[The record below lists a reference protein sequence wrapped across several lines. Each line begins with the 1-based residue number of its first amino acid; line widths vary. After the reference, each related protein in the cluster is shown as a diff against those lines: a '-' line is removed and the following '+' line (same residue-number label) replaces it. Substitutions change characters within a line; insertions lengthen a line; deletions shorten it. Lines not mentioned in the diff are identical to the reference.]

1 MAKQSV
7 TSDFYYNRTMDTVI
21 SDQLKEN
28 GQYYWMIQ
36 YVKDHPELDF
46 QTGSN
51 KNNSWFSVYRGTSK
65 IIKIEKSKKKSKISY
80 AKKYYDLCP
89 EYYED
94 TTKSVHLDTLLNKL
108 RADPNLSRYYG
119 NESTGKKTEGYYQNL
134 ISCRY
139 TFLNKPDDDFMII
152 DKEFVIGFR
161 NEETK
166 KGILKKIDAEL
177 KDLLEN
183 EFRPSLKSL
192 RKNVATTYG
201 EVDFLGLNWDGDL
214 IIIELKGDNSQKIF
228 TSPIQVGF
236 YQRLLAQVLEK
247 YPDLYRNIY
256 SMLKQ
261 KVELGLITIPDGRT
275 IPKSLSGK
283 IKSWVIV
290 GEEKKLSEEIC
301 SRYIKAKKIFCPDIE
316 TFTCINDGTLRKSEK
331 LL

>member
-1 MAKQSV
+1 MAKRSV
-7 TSDFYYNRTMDTVI
+7 TSDFYYDRTMDPVI
-21 SDQLKEN
+21 YNQFKEG
-28 GQYYWMIQ
+28 GQYHWMIQ

-65 IIKIEKSKKKSKISY
+65 IIKIEACGKSKISY
-80 AKKYYDLCP
+80 EKKYYDLYP

-94 TTKSVHLDTLLNKL
+94 TTNPVHLNTLLDKL
-108 RADPNLSRYYG
+108 KTDPTLSRYYG

-134 ISCRY
+134 IARRY
-139 TFLNKPDDDFMII
+139 TFLNNPDDDFIII
-152 DKEFVIGFR
+152 DKEFVIGTR
-161 NEETK
+161 NEVTK
-166 KGILKKIDAEL
+166 KRILDKIDAEL
-177 KDLLEN
+177 KNLLEN

-192 RKNVATTYG
+192 RKNVATTCG
-201 EVDFLGLNWDGDL
+201 EVDFLGLTWDGDL
-214 IIIELKGDNSQKIF
+214 IIIELKGDDPQKIF

-236 YQRLLAQVLEK
+236 YQRLLAQVLEE
-247 YPDLYRNIY
+247 YPDLYKNIA
-256 SMLKQ
+256 SLLKQ
-261 KVELGLITIPDGRT
+261 KVSLGLVTIPEGRS

-290 GEEKKLSEEIC
+290 GEEENLSEEIC
-301 SRYIKAKKIFCPDIE
+301 SRYIKAKEIFCPDIE

>member
-1 MAKQSV
+1 MAKQNI
-7 TSDFYYNRTMDTVI
+7 TSDFYYNRTMDPVI
-21 SDQLKEN
+21 YNQFKEG
-28 GQYYWMIQ
+28 GQYHWMIQ

-65 IIKIEKSKKKSKISY
+65 IIKIEKSGKSKISY
-80 AKKYYDLCP
+80 EKKYYDLCP

-94 TTKSVHLDTLLNKL
+94 ITKSVYLNTLLDKL
-108 RADPNLSRYYG
+108 KADPNLSRYYG
-119 NESTGKKTEGYYQNL
+119 NESTGKKAEGYYQNL
-134 ISCRY
+134 IARRY
-139 TFLNKPDDDFMII
+139 TFLNKPDDDFIII
-152 DKEFVIGFR
+152 DKEFVIGIR
-161 NEETK
+161 NEVTK
-166 KGILKKIDAEL
+166 KRILDKIDAEL
-177 KDLLEN
+177 KNLLEN

-201 EVDFLGLNWDGDL
+201 EVDFLGLTWDGDL
-214 IIIELKGDNSQKIF
+214 IIIELKGDDPQKIF

-236 YQRLLAQVLEK
+236 YQRLLTQVLED
-247 YPDLYRNIY
+247 YPDLYKNIA

-261 KVELGLITIPDGRT
+261 KVSLGLVTIPEGRS

-290 GEEKKLSEEIC
+290 GEEENLSEEIC
-301 SRYIKAKKIFCPDIE
+301 SRYIKAKEIFCPDIE
-316 TFTCINDGTLRKSEK
+316 TFTCINDGILRKSEK

>member
-1 MAKQSV
+1 M
-7 TSDFYYNRTMDTVI
+7 
-21 SDQLKEN
+21 
-28 GQYYWMIQ
+28 
-36 YVKDHPELDF
+36 
-46 QTGSN
+46 
-51 KNNSWFSVYRGTSK
+51 
-65 IIKIEKSKKKSKISY
+65 
-80 AKKYYDLCP
+80 
-89 EYYED
+89 
-94 TTKSVHLDTLLNKL
+94 
-108 RADPNLSRYYG
+108 
-119 NESTGKKTEGYYQNL
+119 
-134 ISCRY
+134 
-139 TFLNKPDDDFMII
+139 
-152 DKEFVIGFR
+152 
-161 NEETK
+161 
-166 KGILKKIDAEL
+166 
-177 KDLLEN
+177 
-183 EFRPSLKSL
+183 
-192 RKNVATTYG
+192 ATTYG